1 MAATQEKLYNELSTD
16 VINDDDSAA
25 KELYAKYEKLP
36 LVEQLALGFTP
47 VVGETISAYETPIFA
62 RETKEAFQEGDYLK
76 TLGKGALT
84 GLAAVGSLPL
94 IGMGARGL
102 KGAAKVLGKRL
113 GKDAPIDKTIS
124 TDIPIEKSFTAK
136 PYSRLTKAVNDL
148 EQKRGTGAAYTSRL
162 KDISPDE
169 FKSSGLSSLLNKSKN
184 EKISKEDLKDFMSM
198 NEVPIKKIDLDTS
211 PNLIKELN
219 NEQNNIF
226 KEIEKLHSKE
236 YKGDMD
242 SLTLS
247 VLKTDSK
254 KLANL
259 KNKHYQ
265 LLNKRVN
272 QLGRTYRF
280 PSFTITGRFDEEL
293 QKSVPGPDRNY
304 KEINFQVPGRAYF
317 QEHYKDLR
325 NVIGRVRSADRTDL
339 DGNST
344 KHIEELQSEYARDKV
359 GKELISEEEYQKK
372 YLDKL
377 DALGTEAAPY
387 QQRLTKAKERYDKL
401 NLTIAEFPNFSPL
414 QKTRNERILKD
425 IIEEIKF
432 YENKISPLEK
442 KSVNLMRKYKNI
454 LPELPYTKKG
464 NEYKYPLRRMLLE
477 AAQEDKGSLSL
488 TTGQVQ
494 FNRYAPNKLYEE
506 ELNKLKTKTYI
517 KNNLKDII
525 SDVKQYR
532 EAFANSIINK
542 SGQLPAVK
550 KGSADDLIRQQVR
563 NEASSKYINQY
574 KNILSKH
581 NLNKDQLNRLMQLE
595 SALDRGRIEKIQQFH
610 INNMFEIDDAI
621 YVANKYDNEYK
632 KYLEKLAKKYNTT
645 VDKTRVDSNLV
656 NNIQEYGD
664 FKGKV
669 KGDKAEAYRLI
680 ITPEMKKELLNKG
693 IEKLKEGGIVMKDY
707 YKNYNTQ
714 RAI

>member
-1 MAATQEKLYNELSTD
+1 MTATQEKLYNELSTD
-16 VINDDDSAA
+16 VINNDDSAA
-25 KELYAKYEKLP
+25 ARLYEKYEDLP

-62 RETKEAFQEGDYLK
+62 RETKEAFEEGDYLK

-84 GLAAVGSLPL
+84 GLAALGSLPL

-113 GKDAPIDKTIS
+113 SKDTPIDKETLLLS
-124 TDIPIEKSFTAK
+124 PPKDAK

-148 EQKRGTGAAYTSRL
+148 QQKRGTGAAYISRL
-162 KDISPDE
+162 KDVSPDE
-169 FKSSGLSSLLNKSKN
+169 FKSSGLSSLLNKNKN
-184 EKISKEDLKDFMSM
+184 EKISKEELKDFMSM
-198 NEVPIKKIDLDTS
+198 NEVPIEKIDLDTS
-211 PNLIKELN
+211 PDLIKELT
-219 NEQNNIF
+219 NEQNNIY
-226 KEIEKLHSKE
+226 KKIEQLHFKE

-242 SLTLS
+242 SLNLS

-254 KLANL
+254 KLADL
-259 KNKHYQ
+259 KKKHYQ
-265 LLNKRVN
+265 ILNRRLN
-272 QLGRTYRF
+272 QFGRTYRY
-280 PSFTITGRFDEEL
+280 PSLTITGRFDEEL
-293 QKSVPGPDRNY
+293 EKLVPGPDKNY
-304 KEINFQVPGRAYF
+304 KETNFQVPGRAYY

-344 KHIEELQSEYARDKV
+344 KHIEELQSEYARDKI

-377 DALGTEAAPY
+377 SELQAEKAPY
-387 QQRLTKAKERYDKL
+387 VEKLNRAKERYDRL
-401 NLTIAEFPNFSPL
+401 NLMTSEFPNRSPL
-414 QKTRNERILKD
+414 KAAQDKNMLND
-425 IIEEIKF
+425 LMEEIKF
-432 YENKISPLEK
+432 YENKLSPLEK

-477 AAQEDKGSLSL
+477 AAQEGKGSLSL

-494 FNRYAPNKLYEE
+494 FNRYAPNRLYEE

-542 SGQLPAVK
+542 RGQLSPVK
-550 KGSADDLIRQQVR
+550 KGSTDDLLRRQAINQT
-563 NEASSKYINQY
+563 SSKYINQY

-581 NLNKDQLNRLMQLE
+581 NLSEAQLNRLMELE

-610 INNMFEIDDAI
+610 IDNMFDIDDAI

-656 NNIQEYGD
+656 NNIQEYGY

-680 ITPEMKKELLNKG
+680 ITPEMRTKLLNEG
-693 IEKLKEGGIVMKDY
+693 IEKLKEGGRVMKNY
-707 YKNYNTQ
+707 YNNYNTQ

>member
-1 MAATQEKLYNELSTD
+1 MTATQEKLYNELSTD
-16 VINDDDSAA
+16 VINNDDSAA
-25 KELYAKYEKLP
+25 ARLYEKYEDLP

-62 RETKEAFQEGDYLK
+62 RETKEAFEEGDYLK

-84 GLAAVGSLPL
+84 GLAALGSLPL

-113 GKDAPIDKTIS
+113 SKDAPIDKETLLLS
-124 TDIPIEKSFTAK
+124 PPKDAK

-148 EQKRGTGAAYTSRL
+148 QQKRGTGAAYISRL
-162 KDISPDE
+162 KDVSPDE
-169 FKSSGLSSLLNKSKN
+169 FKSSGLSSLLNKNKN
-184 EKISKEDLKDFMSM
+184 EKISKEELKDFMSM
-198 NEVPIKKIDLDTS
+198 NEVPIEKIDLDTS
-211 PNLIKELN
+211 PNLIKELT
-219 NEQNNIF
+219 NEQNNIY
-226 KEIEKLHSKE
+226 KKIEELHSKE

-242 SLTLS
+242 SLSLS
-247 VLKTDSK
+247 VLKPDSK
-254 KLANL
+254 KLADL
-259 KNKHYQ
+259 KKKHYQ
-265 LLNKRVN
+265 ILNRRLN
-272 QLGRTYRF
+272 QFGRTYRY
-280 PSFTITGRFDEEL
+280 PSLTITGRFDEEL
-293 QKSVPGPDRNY
+293 EKLVPGPDKNY
-304 KEINFQVPGRAYF
+304 KETNFQVPGRTYY

-344 KHIEELQSEYARDKV
+344 KHIEELQSEYARDKI

-377 DALGTEAAPY
+377 SALETEKAPY
-387 QQRLTKAKERYDKL
+387 AEKLNRAKERYDRL
-401 NLTIAEFPNFSPL
+401 NLMTSEFPNRSPL
-414 QKTRNERILKD
+414 KAAQDKRMLD
-425 IIEEIKF
+425 DLMEEIKF
-432 YENKISPLEK
+432 YENKLSPLEK

-477 AAQEDKGSLSL
+477 AAQEGKGSLSL

-494 FNRYAPNKLYEE
+494 FNRYAPNRLYEE

-532 EAFANSIINK
+532 EAFANSIIK
-542 SGQLPAVK
+542 KRGQLSPVK
-550 KGSADDLIRQQVR
+550 KGSTDDLLRRQAINQT
-563 NEASSKYINQY
+563 SSKYINQY

-581 NLNKDQLNRLMQLE
+581 NLSEAQLNRLMELE

-610 INNMFEIDDAI
+610 IDNMFDIDDAI

-656 NNIQEYGD
+656 NNIQEYGY

-680 ITPEMKKELLNKG
+680 ITPEMRTKLLNEG
-693 IEKLKEGGIVMKDY
+693 IEKLKEGGRVMKNY
-707 YKNYNTQ
+707 YNNYNTQ

>member
-1 MAATQEKLYNELSTD
+1 MTATQEKLYNELSTD

-25 KELYAKYEKLP
+25 ARLYEKYEDLP

-62 RETKEAFQEGDYLK
+62 RETKEAFKEGDYLK

-84 GLAAVGSLPL
+84 GLAALGSLPL

-102 KGAAKVLGKRL
+102 KGAAKVLSKRL
-113 GKDAPIDKTIS
+113 GKDAPIDKETLLLS
-124 TDIPIEKSFTAK
+124 PPKDGK

-148 EQKRGTGAAYTSRL
+148 QQKRGTGAAYISRL
-162 KDISPDE
+162 KDVSPDE

-184 EKISKEDLKDFMSM
+184 EKISKEELKDFMSM
-198 NEVPIKKIDLDTS
+198 NEVPIEKIDLDTS
-211 PNLIKELN
+211 PDLIKELT
-219 NEQNNIF
+219 NEQNNIY
-226 KEIEKLHSKE
+226 KKIEKLHSKE

-242 SLTLS
+242 SLNLS

-254 KLANL
+254 ELADL
-259 KNKHYQ
+259 KKKHYQ
-265 LLNKRVN
+265 ILNKRLN
-272 QLGRTYRF
+272 QFGRTYRY
-280 PSFTITGRFDEEL
+280 PSLTITGRFDEEL
-293 QKSVPGPDRNY
+293 EKLVPGPDRNY
-304 KEINFQVPGRAYF
+304 KETNFQVPGRAYY

-377 DALGTEAAPY
+377 SALETEKAPY
-387 QQRLTKAKERYDKL
+387 AEKLNRARERYDRL

-414 QKTRNERILKD
+414 QKTRNEEILKD

-442 KSVNLMRKYKNI
+442 KSFNLMRKYKNI

-477 AAQEDKGSLSL
+477 AAQEGKGSLSL

-506 ELNKLKTKTYI
+506 ELNKLKTKAYI

-550 KGSADDLIRQQVR
+550 KGSADDLLRRQAR
-563 NEASSKYINQY
+563 NEASSKFMNKY
-574 KNILSKH
+574 KDILSKH
-581 NLNKDQLNRLMQLE
+581 NLNEGQLNRLMELE

-610 INNMFEIDDAI
+610 IDNMFDIDDAI

-632 KYLEKLAKKYNTT
+632 KYLEKLAKKYNTN
-645 VDKTRVDSNLV
+645 VDKTRVDSHLI
-656 NNIQEYGD
+656 NNIQEYGY

-680 ITPEMKKELLNKG
+680 ITPEMRTKLLNEG
-693 IEKLKEGGIVMKDY
+693 IEKLKEGGRVMKNY
-707 YKNYNTQ
+707 YNNYNTQ